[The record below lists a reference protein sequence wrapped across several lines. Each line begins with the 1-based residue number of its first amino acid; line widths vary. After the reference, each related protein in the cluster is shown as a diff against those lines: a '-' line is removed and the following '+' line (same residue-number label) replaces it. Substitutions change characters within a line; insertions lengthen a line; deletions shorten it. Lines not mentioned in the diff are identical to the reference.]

1 MKKKKWEMERKRDGD
16 IKINIKPMSVINTAL
31 NLKQMSFNGFKY
43 NTYAFLEGHVKVAVQ

>member
-43 NTYAFLEGHVKVAVQ
+43 NTYAFLKGHVKVAVQ